1 MPRLVRHVPATMPFH
16 FDPPRGQVELSMQRK
31 VRRSLTGAFAP
42 AAILLT
48 SSFAFAAGA
57 DGLSP
62 PPAANL
68 RPAQC
73 DDAVRDS
80 VGAQDVAGCARISGY
95 VAAGSEF
102 AAGERIGGRPVP
114 FAPPSAPIV
123 TSVGAAESSFANAPR
138 TEDSFFL
145 QVSHDPAR

>member
-1 MPRLVRHVPATMPFH
+1 MSRLVRHVPATMSFH
-16 FDPPRGQVELSMQRK
+16 FDRLQGQVESPMQRK
-31 VRRSLTGAFAP
+31 FRRWLTGAFAP
-42 AAILLT
+42 VAIVLT
-48 SSFAFAAGA
+48 SPIAFAASA
-57 DGLSP
+57 DGLSS

-102 AAGERIGGRPVP
+102 AAGERIGGRHVP
-114 FAPPSAPIV
+114 FAPPSPPIV

>member
-1 MPRLVRHVPATMPFH
+1 
-16 FDPPRGQVELSMQRK
+16 MQRK
-31 VRRSLTGAFAP
+31 FRRSLTGAFAP

-62 PPAANL
+62 PPSANL

-73 DDAVRDS
+73 DDAVGDS
-80 VGAQDVAGCARISGY
+80 ARAQDGAGCARISGY

-102 AAGERIGGRPVP
+102 AAGERIGGRPAP
-114 FAPPSAPIV
+114 FEPRSAPIV
-123 TSVGAAESSFANAPR
+123 TSVGAPDASLANAPR

-145 QVSHDPAR
+145 PVSHDPAR

>member
-1 MPRLVRHVPATMPFH
+1 
-16 FDPPRGQVELSMQRK
+16 MQRK
-31 VRRSLTGAFAP
+31 FRRSLTGAFAP
-42 AAILLT
+42 AAMLLT

-80 VGAQDVAGCARISGY
+80 AGAQDVAGCARISGY
-95 VAAGSEF
+95 IAAGSEF
-102 AAGERIGGRPVP
+102 AAGERTGGRRAP

-123 TSVGAAESSFANAPR
+123 TSVGGPDPSFANAPR
-138 TEDSFFL
+138 TEGSFFL

>member
-1 MPRLVRHVPATMPFH
+1 
-16 FDPPRGQVELSMQRK
+16 MQRK
-31 VRRSLTGAFAP
+31 FRRSLTTAFAP

-48 SSFAFAAGA
+48 SSLAFAAGA
-57 DGLSP
+57 DGLSTP
-62 PPAANL
+62 PVANL

-102 AAGERIGGRPVP
+102 AAGEKIGGRLAP
-114 FAPPSAPIV
+114 FAPQSAPIV
-123 TSVGAAESSFANAPR
+123 TSVGAPDPSFAPR
-138 TEDSFFL
+138 TEGSFFL